1 VLATGILPWRIDLDK
16 DTRVA
21 IFTILEMSQETMHRT
36 SEARILALRI
46 HEALLKAGVPG
57 CLEAYQSGNDNLLA
71 GLTGVKSKLSRI
83 VDSSIQRLRNVF
95 AAEALPA
102 IRMEGRAHEYGAH
115 C

>member
-1 VLATGILPWRIDLDK
+1 
-16 DTRVA
+16 
-21 IFTILEMSQETMHRT
+21 
-36 SEARILALRI
+36 
-46 HEALLKAGVPG
+46 
-57 CLEAYQSGNDNLLA
+57 LLA